1 MKKLLL
7 LAACLMLALS
17 MASAQT
23 LMDFVSEVRGDTLVV
38 KDFVDM
44 GNQSNSLYNVILM
57 DTLAVP
63 AGRVYMLKANGTYP
77 VANSPNT
84 TRPTVIVGADPTMLV
99 ANKNAMSAP
108 PVICGSTYEGG
119 SNTGGINYSYDLT
132 VKNCSIIPADAA
144 MDLGWAFFWCNA
156 SNCRLTLDNN
166 YFERTRWIFFATGS
180 PGQRYFVSNC
190 YFVNMNGQPCRRNGG
205 VYDGF
210 AFMDTMWVENS
221 THIMAQGS
229 MYKFRQYPFKQVMM
243 NHNTFINCA
252 GIMFLDWGY
261 QTNMANTNNIFVNC
275 NVQAFGGLN
284 PQDAGEQ
291 DLDALPMGLVNI
303 HEFPSPDTSYD
314 RFRSLPRQYL
324 FEGNVVY
331 WDPKLADMTAT
342 LNTNAV
348 NGVTNWQS
356 QMIVMNS
363 RTTGFFAD
371 NTAWPYLTL
380 GTNYT
385 TLPAFTDPKDLLTT
399 QVDNLKTFALGTVDT
414 NSTDLLPDWRLVN
427 IGTDFYIYSDWPIP
441 VDLSYSDAALMA
453 GGTGGYPVGDLNW
466 FPARKSQWVAQ
477 RATEYA
483 AINTALTT
491 GTTTIATG
499 VDDQGTSPLEFSLQQ
514 NYPNPFNPTTTISFT
529 LPHSASTTLTVFNA
543 LGQEVAT
550 LVNGITAAGTHEVKF
565 DASGLA
571 SGVYFSKLTS
581 GDFTQMKKMML
592 VK

>member
-1 MKKLLL
+1 
-7 LAACLMLALS
+7 
-17 MASAQT
+17 
-23 LMDFVSEVRGDTLVV
+23 
-38 KDFVDM
+38 
-44 GNQSNSLYNVILM
+44 
-57 DTLAVP
+57 
-63 AGRVYMLKANGTYP
+63 
-77 VANSPNT
+77 
-84 TRPTVIVGADPTMLV
+84 
-99 ANKNAMSAP
+99 
-108 PVICGSTYEGG
+108 
-119 SNTGGINYSYDLT
+119 
-132 VKNCSIIPADAA
+132 
-144 MDLGWAFFWCNA
+144 
-156 SNCRLTLDNN
+156 
-166 YFERTRWIFFATGS
+166 
-180 PGQRYFVSNC
+180 
-190 YFVNMNGQPCRRNGG
+190 
-205 VYDGF
+205 
-210 AFMDTMWVENS
+210 
-221 THIMAQGS
+221 
-229 MYKFRQYPFKQVMM
+229 
-243 NHNTFINCA
+243 
-252 GIMFLDWGY
+252 
-261 QTNMANTNNIFVNC
+261 
-275 NVQAFGGLN
+275 
-284 PQDAGEQ
+284 
-291 DLDALPMGLVNI
+291 
-303 HEFPSPDTSYD
+303 
-314 RFRSLPRQYL
+314 
-324 FEGNVVY
+324 
-331 WDPKLADMTAT
+331 MTAT